1 MTIISVSVDDETL
14 KKLDTVGKEQGFKG
28 RSELIRTCVEEFIQN
43 HESYK
48 KLKGKIEAVITVV
61 TKEKY
66 ESAGT
71 DVVHDFTHIT
81 QTHIHH
87 HLQSHQCMDVF
98 VVKGNADLIQ
108 KMIKALQSSPKIQ
121 KVHVAVSA

>member
-1 MTIISVSVDDETL
+1 MPIISISVDDETL
-14 KKLDTVGKEQGFKG
+14 KKLDEVEKLQGFKG
-28 RSELIRTCVEEFIQN
+28 RSELVRTCVEEFIQN
-43 HESYK
+43 HESHK
-48 KLKGKIEAVITVV
+48 KLKGKVEAVITVV

-71 DVVHDFTHIT
+71 EVVHDFTHIT

-98 VVKGNADLIQ
+98 VVRGNADLVQ
-108 KMIKALQSSPKIQ
+108 KMIKTLQTSSKIQ
-121 KVHVAVSA
+121 KVHVAISA

>member
-1 MTIISVSVDDETL
+1 MPIISLSLDTDTL
-14 KKLDTVGKEQGFKG
+14 KKLDQAGKEQGFKG
-28 RSELIRTCVEEFIQN
+28 RSELVRTCVEEFIQN
-43 HESYK
+43 HESLS
-48 KLKGKIEAVITVV
+48 KLKGNVEAVITVV

-71 DVVHDFTHIT
+71 NVVHDFTHIT

-98 VVKGNADLIQ
+98 VVKGEAARIQ
-108 KMIKALQSSPKIQ
+108 KMILALKSSPKIQ
-121 KVHVAVSA
+121 KVHVAVSV